1 LWGVLIFNNAG
12 ASNMK
17 NYPTLTEMGIN
28 NPEQIE
34 RFSLTTSSQTDY
46 LRIIYRRKKGSFLPA
61 SKRFEFGRAS
71 KTVITDSGS
80 RKTQVVYEISPF
92 VQKAVEELEYIVN
105 SKKSNVEH
113 ATIVKDELQ
122 RLHQE
127 MTSRLAY
134 IESLIDDM

>member
-1 LWGVLIFNNAG
+1 
-12 ASNMK
+12 MK

-71 KTVITDSGS
+71 KTVVTDSGS

-105 SKKSNVEH
+105 NKKSNVEH
-113 ATIVKDELQ
+113 AAIVKDELK

-134 IESLIDDM
+134 IESLIDEM